1 MPDPFSS
8 VSSVTVSSS
17 LPMTAPPMQ
26 PDWAIETRNLTK
38 QFEQQLAVNHL
49 DLQIAP
55 GEVYGLIGPN
65 GAGKTTLTEM
75 LGRHFGW
82 EVHYENTEN
91 NPYLSDFYMDMKR
104 WSFNLQVFFLSSR
117 YQQVLQILNGNKT
130 VIQDRTIYEDAFIF
144 APNLA
149 DMGLMERRDFE
160 NYLTLFQSIVSQV
173 RAPDL
178 LIYLKASI
186 PTLVEHIQT
195 RGRDYE
201 GSISID
207 YLKRLND
214 RYENWISGYREGKL
228 LVINVDNLDFF
239 NNKEHS
245 GKVLEMVQAELHG
258 LF

>member
-1 MPDPFSS
+1 M
-8 VSSVTVSSS
+8 TMTTTG
-17 LPMTAPPMQ
+17 LPSDKTIIKHI
-26 PDWAIETRNLTK
+26 AIAGN
-38 QFEQQLAVNHL
+38 
-49 DLQIAP
+49 I
-55 GEVYGLIGPN
+55 
-65 GAGKTTLTEM
+65 GAGKTTLCEM
-75 LGRHFGW
+75 LARHFGW
-82 EVHYENTEN
+82 DVHYENTEN
-91 NPYLSDFYMDMKR
+91 NPYLSDFYLDMKR

-117 YQQVLQILNGNKT
+117 YQQVLRILQGQRT

-173 RAPDL
+173 KAPDL

-186 PTLVEHIQT
+186 PTLVEHIQM

-214 RYENWISGYREGKL
+214 RYDNWINNYREGKL
-228 LVINVDNLDFF
+228 LIINVDDLDFSH
-239 NNKEHS
+239 NPTHS
-245 GKVLEMVQAELHG
+245 ARVLEMVQAELHG

>member
-1 MPDPFSS
+1 MASALPSEQK
-8 VSSVTVSSS
+8 TVKHI
-17 LPMTAPPMQ
+17 
-26 PDWAIETRNLTK
+26 AIAGN
-38 QFEQQLAVNHL
+38 
-49 DLQIAP
+49 I
-55 GEVYGLIGPN
+55 

-75 LGRHFGW
+75 LAKNFGW
-82 EVHYENTEN
+82 DVHYENTEN
-91 NPYLSDFYMDMKR
+91 NPYLSDFYLDMKR

-117 YQQVLQILNGNKT
+117 YQQVLKILQGNRT

-173 RAPDL
+173 KAPDL
-178 LIYLKASI
+178 LIYLKGSI
-186 PTLVEHIQT
+186 PTLVEHIQM

-201 GSISID
+201 GSISLD

-214 RYENWISGYREGKL
+214 RYDNWISGYQEGKL
-228 LVINVDNLDFF
+228 LIINVDNLDFSS
-239 NNKEHS
+239 NKEHAA
-245 GKVLEMVQAELHG
+245 KVLEMVQAELHG

>member
-1 MPDPFSS
+1 MPTERTKIKH
-8 VSSVTVSSS
+8 V
-17 LPMTAPPMQ
+17 
-26 PDWAIETRNLTK
+26 AIAGN
-38 QFEQQLAVNHL
+38 
-49 DLQIAP
+49 I
-55 GEVYGLIGPN
+55 

-75 LGRHFGW
+75 LARHFGW
-82 EVHYENTEN
+82 DVHYENTEN

-117 YQQVLQILNGNKT
+117 YQQVLKILQGNRT

-173 RAPDL
+173 KAPDL

-186 PTLVEHIQT
+186 PTLVEHIQL

-201 GSISID
+201 GNISLD

-214 RYENWISGYREGKL
+214 RYDNWINSYKEGKL
-228 LVINVDNLDFF
+228 LVINVDNLDFST
-239 NNKEHS
+239 NQEHS
-245 GKVLEMVQAELHG
+245 AKVLEMVQAELHG